1 MMGDDV
7 FHYFKDAIM
16 LILGLCSEKNQQN
29 IKKQSSRDA
38 STVTIGNKNQPQRK
52 KPSNILLAKDLTE
65 ALQML
70 KINTNDSLTSVLI
83 SIMERNTTEKYTI
96 FSKLRVITYL
106 ARYITMMKR
115 TKVDT
120 IYNAYLFL
128 CKKMIK
134 DVLEKFGAMDKQ
146 SELFDMLP
154 SPRIPT
160 TTMKITSTPGSPQRW
175 DQKPTATVKRKS
187 FNASMVQ
194 GQKEDKGKDQSLM
207 EQILNVLIDIK
218 TSVKKFAR
226 KFYEKNE
233 KPVSMLIEQYAS
245 NVSVIN

>member
-1 MMGDDV
+1 
-7 FHYFKDAIM
+7 M
-16 LILGLCSEKNQQN
+16 LILGLCSEKNEQN

-38 STVTIGNKNQPQRK
+38 STVTIGNKNQSQRK
-52 KPSNILLAKDLTE
+52 KPSILLPNDLTE

-70 KINTNDSLTSVLI
+70 KVNTNDSLTSVLI
-83 SIMERNTTEKYTI
+83 SIMERNTTKKYTLS
-96 FSKLRVITYL
+96 SKIRFITYL
-106 ARYITMMKR
+106 VRYVSMMRR

-120 IYNAYLFL
+120 MYNAYLFL

-160 TTMKITSTPGSPQRW
+160 TTMKITSTPDSPQRW

-233 KPVSMLIEQYAS
+233 KPVSMQIEQYAS